1 MEYSYRF
8 RIYPT
13 EKQKELITKTFG
25 CCRYVFNYFLDSRK
39 AVYKVTG
46 KGLPLKDCTRELTA
60 LKLSLIHI

>member
-25 CCRYVFNYFLDSRK
+25 CCRYVFNYFWTDERPSIKLPARGCPSRI
-39 AVYKVTG
+39 APVN
-46 KGLPLKDCTRELTA
+46 
-60 LKLSLIHI
+60 

>member
-25 CCRYVFNYFLDSRK
+25 CCRYVFNYFFLTDERPSIKLPARGCPSRI
-39 AVYKVTG
+39 APVN
-46 KGLPLKDCTRELTA
+46 
-60 LKLSLIHI
+60 